1 MAVKETT
8 YIKPKKWIKT
18 LGFLHFKKKKGDPLQ
33 LSPKKIDIFVCCQK
47 ENLTLECFAVQKT
60 FFLND
65 MMTNE

>member
-47 ENLTLECFAVQKT
+47 ENLTLECFAV
-60 FFLND
+60 
-65 MMTNE
+65 